1 MSSQKITPN
10 VKFSQTLSLTTL
22 MPVTYI
28 GFHRDQP
35 KFPSVTGF
43 IIWLSNKKI
52 TYYNHAKPK
61 VEQHRIA
68 AAKNKHCEAK

>member
-35 KFPSVTGF
+35 KFPAVTGF
-43 IIWLSNKKI
+43 IIWLSNKKKI
-52 TYYNHAKPK
+52 TLYPCKSK
-61 VEQHRIA
+61 VEQQRIA